1 MPERTGV
8 RTADSLRPMTT
19 NVSFA
24 LLDAAVIGGRG
35 DEPALGLLTHARL
48 LEEVGAVGGVLRAL
62 GAGPGI
68 PVVIELAD
76 DEDAVVA
83 ALAVAR
89 VGGVVTTQDSPDAPV
104 VLVDEGSTVPGGRQ
118 RVVRG
123 HDVQEPDLEWSLMI
137 RAGRT
142 DPAGC
147 EEMGAGAAYSTAR
160 SVVEQ
165 LEVLAGQ
172 QPPYD
177 AAELRRLLQ
186 V

>member
-1 MPERTGV
+1 
-8 RTADSLRPMTT
+8 MTT

-35 DEPALGLLTHARL
+35 DEPALGRMTHARL
-48 LEEVGAVGGVLRAL
+48 LEEVAAVGGVLRAF
-62 GAGPGI
+62 GVTPAA
-68 PVVIELAD
+68 PVLIDLAD

-89 VGGVVTTQDSPDAPV
+89 VGGLVTTEDRPDALV
-104 VLVDEGSTVPGGRQ
+104 VLVDEGSTVPAGRP

-123 HDVQEPDLEWSLMI
+123 DDVREPDLEWGLMI

-142 DPAGC
+142 DPAAC
-147 EEMGAGAAYSTAR
+147 AEMSAGAAYSAGR
-160 SVVEQ
+160 SVGEQ
-165 LEVLAGQ
+165 IEVLASAH
-172 QPPYD
+172 PPYD
-177 AAELRRLLQ
+177 AAHLRRLLQ